1 MLSYLTFT
9 ASLRGKHCYLFSD
22 ANTES
27 EGYLA
32 CRYQAGI
39 QSLSPSRAHCL
50 PAANTAQ
57 ASGPPSAPLRS
68 WQPGAHPKLEDQM
81 HGSGC
86 SPAVSWSPSDR
97 GETIFASPLQEVS
110 TFSPVAPHLLPDL
123 EGLPGSSTSD
133 SLGEVN
139 GQKLNGN

>member
-22 ANTES
+22 VNTES

-32 CRYQAGI
+32 CKYQAGI

-50 PAANTAQ
+50 PAADTAQ
-57 ASGPPSAPLRS
+57 ASGPPSAPLSS

-86 SPAVSWSPSDR
+86 SPGCLLVS
-97 GETIFASPLQEVS
+97 L
-110 TFSPVAPHLLPDL
+110 
-123 EGLPGSSTSD
+123 
-133 SLGEVN
+133 
-139 GQKLNGN
+139 